1 MRAVYD
7 FKNKEFLGAV
17 YDLRRCTTMDG
28 VDLGRCTT
36 LDGVDLGRCTTMG
49 GIRLGAVYD
58 FGRCRLGAVYDHGR
72 CTRADSRFYIIFL
85 HILIRW

>member
-36 LDGVDLGRCTTMG
+36 LDGVDLRRCTTMG
-49 GIRLGAVYD
+49 GECEEILRKWVVVHRLS
-58 FGRCRLGAVYDHGR
+58 LK
-72 CTRADSRFYIIFL
+72 
-85 HILIRW
+85 